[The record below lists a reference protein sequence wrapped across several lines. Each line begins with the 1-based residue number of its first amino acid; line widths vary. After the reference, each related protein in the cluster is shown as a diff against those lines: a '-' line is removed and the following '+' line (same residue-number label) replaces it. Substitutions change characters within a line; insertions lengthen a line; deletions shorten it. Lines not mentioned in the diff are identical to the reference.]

1 MQHFQGNHYEY
12 RSEGG
17 IPPEE
22 MSLCYLDPQGEIQG
36 PFLGVDI
43 ISWLE
48 QGFFGTDLLV
58 RLEDAPEG
66 TPFRELGDVM
76 PQLRVTD
83 GHAFGV
89 DMNSNA
95 EEPGAIEEKMG
106 HSLPAS
112 APVSEM
118 TQLSALNDHSWQSS
132 RFDGIPN
139 QHERSR
145 QLAYTEGQGFRD
157 FVGQDEG

>member
-1 MQHFQGNHYEY
+1 MQHFQGSHNEY

-17 IPPEE
+17 ILPEE
-22 MSLCYLDPQGEIQG
+22 MSLYYLDPQGEIQG

-43 ISWLE
+43 ISWLD

-66 TPFRELGDVM
+66 TPFRELGEVI
-76 PQLRVTD
+76 PHLRVTD
-83 GHAFGV
+83 GHAFSV
-89 DMNSNA
+89 DMNYNA
-95 EEPGAIEEKMG
+95 EEHGAIEEKMG
-106 HSLPAS
+106 PILTAS
-112 APVSEM
+112 VPVPEM

-139 QHERSR
+139 QHEHSR
-145 QLAYTEGQGFRD
+145 QLAHTEGHGLRD